1 MSTDFVGPFF
11 ERRCYRFLAPLALRD
26 GGFLA
31 LDGRLPTA
39 ARTRADGPGIHRGPD
54 WKRCPDTVSPIRETL
69 APLELLDRLVAQ
81 VERVFHGKHEVVRL
95 ALAALLARGHV
106 LFEDV
111 PGVAKTTLAHALA
124 RTLGLEF
131 RRIQFTSDL
140 LPSDV
145 VGVSVYDPRTAEFE
159 VRPGPIF
166 ANVVLADEIN
176 RAPPRTQSGLLQAM
190 QEGRVTLDDRTFV
203 LPSPFLVMAT
213 QNPLEHHGTYPLPE
227 SQLDRF
233 LMRLTIGYP
242 GEEAERRIL
251 LESASTE
258 PLLDTLDAVLT
269 PAQVLHLQNE
279 VEGVRADD
287 AIVDHLMEIVRRT
300 RTATGFRMG
309 VSPRGAIALFRAAR
323 AYALTSGRS
332 YLVPDDVRRMVVP
345 CLAHRLLPAGATA
358 ATLDAHDQAAGL
370 LEHIMEELPVPV

>member
-1 MSTDFVGPFF
+1 M
-11 ERRCYRFLAPLALRD
+11 RD
-26 GGFLA
+26 
-31 LDGRLPTA
+31 
-39 ARTRADGPGIHRGPD
+39 TRA
-54 WKRCPDTVSPIRETL
+54 S
-69 APLELLDRLVAQ
+69 LELLEGLVAE
-81 VERVFHGKHEVVRL
+81 VEKVFHGKQEVVRL
-95 ALAALLARGHV
+95 AAAALLARGHL

-111 PGVAKTTLAHALA
+111 PGVGKTTLAHALA
-124 RTLGLEF
+124 RTLGLGF

-145 VGVSVYDPRTAEFE
+145 LGVSVYNPRTSEFE

-166 ANVVLADEIN
+166 ANVILADEIN

-190 QEGRVTLDDRTFV
+190 QEGQVTLEDKTFH

-242 GEEAERRIL
+242 GAEAERKIL
-251 LESASTE
+251 LESARVE
-258 PLLDTLDAVLT
+258 PILDSLEPVLT
-269 PAQVLHLQNE
+269 PADVLHLQDE
-279 VEGVRADD
+279 VENVRADD
-287 AIVDHLMEIVRRT
+287 AIVDYLMEIVRRT
-300 RTATGFRMG
+300 RTAHGFRMG

-323 AYALTSGRS
+323 AFALTSGRR
-332 YLVPDDVRRMVVP
+332 YLIPDDVRRLVVP

-358 ATLDAHDQAAGL
+358 ATLDAHDQAAAL
-370 LEHIMEELPVPV
+370 LERIMSETEVPV